1 MDHFDVVIGG
11 GGPAGGAAA
20 LTLAKL
26 GRRVLLANVGAR
38 RRVRAGESF
47 AAAAKP
53 LLADLGV
60 MAAFEQDRHLAAY
73 GNVSLW
79 GTNEP
84 HATASL
90 HELQGCSY
98 QLDRDAFDT
107 MLLDAAKAAGAT
119 VSDNSHAA
127 LLDARTEGAHEVEL
141 SSAGEFAYVSC
152 DWLLDATG
160 RPAALSR
167 RLGARRRRIDR
178 LVAFQA
184 RLVPAAHTDCDA
196 SPIVEAARLGW
207 WYSTLLPG
215 GERLVCFFTDA
226 DLAHDTGLHSA
237 TGFMAALEGTCVIA
251 SLVRRHGYS
260 CREQPRGTDASTAWL
275 DVAAGPRWLAIGEA
289 AVSFDPLSAR
299 GVASALHAG
308 MRAAHAVHAAL
319 GGNARA
325 IGLHLLH
332 QRAIV
337 CNYLHQVRD
346 VYSWERRW
354 PRSDFWRRRHQFQ
367 FQETHQ

>member
-237 TGFMAALEGTCVIA
+237 TGFMAALEGYLCHCVA
-251 SLVRRHGYS
+251 G
-260 CREQPRGTDASTAWL
+260 PTAWVLVPRAAARHRCL
-275 DVAAGPRWLAIGEA
+275 DSMAGRSRRSPMAGHRRGSGFVRSALGARRRQRATRGNA
-289 AVSFDPLSAR
+289 CSAR
-299 GVASALHAG
+299 RTC
-308 MRAAHAVHAAL
+308 RA
-319 GGNARA
+319 
-325 IGLHLLH
+325 
-332 QRAIV
+332 
-337 CNYLHQVRD
+337 
-346 VYSWERRW
+346 RR
-354 PRSDFWRRRHQFQ
+354 
-367 FQETHQ
+367 

>member
-1 MDHFDVVIGG
+1 M
-11 GGPAGGAAA
+11 
-20 LTLAKL
+20 TLAKL
-26 GRRVLLANVGAR
+26 GRRVLLANSGAR

-47 AAAAKP
+47 AAAARP

-60 MAAFEQDRHLAAY
+60 RAAFEQEPHLPTY

-84 HATASL
+84 HATTSL
-90 HELQGCSY
+90 HGLQGCSY
-98 QLDRDAFDT
+98 QLDREAFDS
-107 MLLDAAKAAGAT
+107 MLLSAARAAGAT

-127 LLDARTEGAHEVEL
+127 LPDARTEGAIEVEV
-141 SSAGEFAYVSC
+141 SGTGGFAHVSC

-184 RLVPAAHTDCDA
+184 RLVPAAGTDCDA
-196 SPIVEAARLGW
+196 SPIVEAANSGW

-215 GERLVCFFTDA
+215 DERLACFFTDA
-226 DLAHDTGLHSA
+226 DLAHDSGLRSK
-237 TGFMAALEGTCVIA
+237 TGFMASLERTCVIS
-251 SLVRRHGYS
+251 SLVRRHGYW
-260 CREQPRGTDASTAWL
+260 CREAPRGTDASTAWL
-275 DVAAGPRWLAIGEA
+275 DVAAGPGWLAIGEA

-319 GGNARA
+319 GGDARA
-325 IGLHLLH
+325 IGRHLLN

-337 CNYLHQVRD
+337 WNYLHQVRD

-354 PRSDFWRRRHQFQ
+354 PRSEFWRRRHQFQ

>member
-1 MDHFDVVIGG
+1 MSHFEVIIGG
-11 GGPAGGAAA
+11 GGPAGAAAA

-26 GRRVLLANVGAR
+26 GRRVLLANAASH
-38 RRVRAGESF
+38 RRVRAGESY

-60 MAAFEQDRHLAAY
+60 MAAFRQAQHLACY
-73 GNVSLW
+73 GTVSLW
-79 GTNEP
+79 GTHEP

-90 HELQGCSY
+90 HGLQGCSH

-107 MLLDAAKAAGAT
+107 MLLAAAKAAGAT
-119 VSDNSHAA
+119 VSEQSRAA
-127 LLDARTEGAHEVEL
+127 LTDARTEGTQEVEL
-141 SSAGEFAYVSC
+141 SGPGGFRRVSC

-178 LVAFQA
+178 LVAFQT
-184 RLVPAAHTDCDA
+184 RLMPATGTDQDA
-196 SPIVEAARLGW
+196 SAIVEAARSGW

-215 GERLVCFFTDA
+215 GERLACFFTDA
-226 DLAHDTGLHSA
+226 DLAHDTGLRSVA
-237 TGFMAALEGTCVIA
+237 GFMASLEGTRVIA

-260 CREQPRGTDASTAWL
+260 CREAPRGTDASTAWL

-289 AVSFDPLSAR
+289 AISFDPLSAR

-308 MRAAHAVHAAL
+308 LCAAHAVHAAL
-319 GGNARA
+319 GGDTRG
-325 IGLHLLH
+325 IGRHLLH

-337 CNYLHQVRD
+337 CNYLRQVHD

-367 FQETHQ
+367 LKETHQ